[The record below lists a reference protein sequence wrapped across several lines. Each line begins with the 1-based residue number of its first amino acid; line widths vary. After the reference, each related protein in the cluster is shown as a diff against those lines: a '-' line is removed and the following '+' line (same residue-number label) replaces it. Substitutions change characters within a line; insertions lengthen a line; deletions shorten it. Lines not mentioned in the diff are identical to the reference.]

1 MICDNI
7 KIILE
12 RIEKAKNKVGLKK
25 DIKLVAVTKTV
36 SADRI
41 IEAIGCGIT
50 IIGENRVQEA
60 ERKFYELSLV
70 QSSEFRVQSIKKHL
84 IGHLQTNKVKKA
96 VELFDLI
103 QSVDSIHLLEEINKQ
118 AEKIGKIQECFI
130 EIKVSEEETKY
141 GLNPTELESFM
152 EKAANL
158 KNVKISGLMA
168 IAPYFENPE
177 LARPYFRRAKELFD
191 RFYSQLSTLN
201 SQLFLSMGMTGD
213 FEVAIEEGSNMVRI
227 GTGIF
232 HNVAPDFSRG

>member
-12 RIEKAKNKVGLKK
+12 KIDRAKNKAGLKK

-36 SADRI
+36 SADKI
-41 IEAIGCGIT
+41 IEAIECGIT
-50 IIGENRVQEA
+50 IIGENRIQEA
-60 ERKFYELSLV
+60 ERKHSQLSTLNS
-70 QSSEFRVQSIKKHL
+70 QLKWHL

-103 QSVDSIHLLEEINKQ
+103 QSVDSIYLLEEINKQ
-118 AEKIGKIQECFI
+118 SEKIGKVQECFV

-141 GLNPTELESFM
+141 GLKPTELESFM
-152 EKAANL
+152 EKASEL
-158 KNVKISGLMA
+158 KNVKITGLMA
-168 IAPYFENPE
+168 MAPFCENIE
-177 LARPYFRRAKELFD
+177 LTRPYFKQAYKYFSLVVTR
-191 RFYSQLSTLN
+191 YSLLY
-201 SQLFLSMGMTGD
+201 LSMGMTGD

-232 HNVAPDFSRG
+232 HNGAPDFSRG

>member
-36 SADRI
+36 SADKI

-60 ERKFYELSLV
+60 EKKFE
-70 QSSEFRVQSIKKHL
+70 EFPETVEIKKHL

-103 QSVDSIHLLEEINKQ
+103 QSVDSVYLLEEINRQ
-118 AEKIGKIQECFI
+118 AEKIKKIQECFI

-152 EKAANL
+152 EKAAQLRNI
-158 KNVKISGLMA
+158 KISGLMA

-177 LARPYFRRAKELFD
+177 LARPYFRRAYNY
-191 RFYSQLSTLN
+191 YSLLSTHDSL
-201 SQLFLSMGMTGD
+201 SFLSMGMTGD

-232 HNVAPDFSRG
+232 GERI

>member
-36 SADRI
+36 SADKI

-60 ERKFYELSLV
+60 EKKFG
-70 QSSEFRVQSIKKHL
+70 EFPETVEIKKHL

-96 VELFDLI
+96 VELFDVI
-103 QSVDSIHLLEEINKQ
+103 QSVDSVYLLEEINRQ
-118 AEKIGKIQECFI
+118 AEKIKKIQECFI
-130 EIKVSEEETKY
+130 EIKVSEEEKKY

-152 EKAANL
+152 EKATNL

-191 RFYSQLSTLN
+191 RFCSQLSDLN

-213 FEVAIEEGSNMVRI
+213 FEIAIEEGSNMVRI